1 MKHFRH
7 KGRSIYIQMSVL
19 LAAAII
25 LSLFFFLLMNS
36 ISEFVI
42 DRYMDNSSYAKKR
55 NKENIAALQEYI
67 NDKQLASRDSV
78 KLEHWIQEQKL
89 LSLTIY
95 KDGILVFDSDYP
107 DREIWHDEIEFVNYD
122 WMSYDTIVFSDGE
135 AEIQL
140 NGAYRYQFYNII
152 RLIEMAFSFILFFL
166 VALLGIRKK
175 MAYIRLLYREVEL
188 LETGGLNYQVTVKG
202 EDELS
207 MLAAGLESMRRS
219 FLESRK
225 KEEDTVQ
232 KNQRMITEMSHDLR
246 TPITS
251 ILLYTEII
259 LNGKAK
265 SAEQEKTYLAKI
277 RQKAFLVKQRTDRLL
292 EYSLKAE
299 QTKEAE
305 METGVFTDVFF
316 EQLSDFCGYL
326 EQKGF
331 QIDLDVRWPD
341 NRIRYMEDYVT
352 RIMDN
357 ITSNIVKYADIS
369 MPVIISIK
377 ESQKIIQ
384 IQFQNHVNN
393 PDFPIDSTGIGLQN
407 IENMMTKMGGE
418 YKASCFNHMFRI
430 KLCFP
435 VISDE
440 RSDTTLYL

>member
-1 MKHFRH
+1 
-7 KGRSIYIQMSVL
+7 
-19 LAAAII
+19 
-25 LSLFFFLLMNS
+25 
-36 ISEFVI
+36 
-42 DRYMDNSSYAKKR
+42 
-55 NKENIAALQEYI
+55 
-67 NDKQLASRDSV
+67 
-78 KLEHWIQEQKL
+78 
-89 LSLTIY
+89 
-95 KDGILVFDSDYP
+95 
-107 DREIWHDEIEFVNYD
+107 
-122 WMSYDTIVFSDGE
+122 
-135 AEIQL
+135 
-140 NGAYRYQFYNII
+140 
-152 RLIEMAFSFILFFL
+152 MAFSFILFFL

-175 MAYIRLLYREVEL
+175 MAYIRLLYREVEI

-430 KLCFP
+430 ELYFP